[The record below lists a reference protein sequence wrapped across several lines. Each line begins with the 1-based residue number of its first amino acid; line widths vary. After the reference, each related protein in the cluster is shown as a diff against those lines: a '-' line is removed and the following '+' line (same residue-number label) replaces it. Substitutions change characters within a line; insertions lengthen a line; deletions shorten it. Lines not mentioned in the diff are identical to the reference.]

1 MSKKKDAQEE
11 PAEGILVTAAKTIG
25 KAAGKIAAAV
35 SGGKVR
41 TARKKGTRP
50 VKKQKTGL
58 PRKAKKEAK
67 KAAKKTAESAANLK
81 T

>member
-1 MSKKKDAQEE
+1 MSKKKDTQEE
-11 PAEGILVTAAKTIG
+11 PADGVLVTAAKTIE
-25 KAAGKIAAAV
+25 KAAGKIVSAV
-35 SGGKVR
+35 SGTKARKG
-41 TARKKGTRP
+41 RKKGTRP

-67 KAAKKTAESAANLK
+67 KAAQLK

>member
-11 PAEGILVTAAKTIG
+11 PADGVLVTAAKTIA
-25 KAAGKIAAAV
+25 KAPGKIASAV
-35 SGGKVR
+35 SGTKARKG
-41 TARKKGTRP
+41 RKKGTRP

-67 KAAKKTAESAANLK
+67 KAAQLK

>member
-1 MSKKKDAQEE
+1 MSKKKDTQEE
-11 PAEGILVTAAKTIG
+11 PADGVLVTAAKTIG
-25 KAAGKIAAAV
+25 KAAGKVASAV
-35 SGGKVR
+35 SGTKARKG
-41 TARKKGTRP
+41 RKKGTRP

-67 KAAKKTAESAANLK
+67 KAAQLK